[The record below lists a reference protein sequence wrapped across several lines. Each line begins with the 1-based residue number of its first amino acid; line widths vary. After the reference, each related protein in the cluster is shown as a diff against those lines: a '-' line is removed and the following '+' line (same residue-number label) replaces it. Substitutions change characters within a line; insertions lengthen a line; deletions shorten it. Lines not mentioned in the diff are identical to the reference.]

1 MGPAGVTLVVIKENI
16 LNKVSRNIPT
26 MLNYRSY
33 INSGSMTNT
42 PPVFSVY
49 TTLLNLRWIESQGG
63 IEELEKRNIKK
74 AELLYNEIDRNIFF
88 KGYAAKE
95 DRSSMNVTFELTN
108 ENLSNNFNQ
117 IWENNNI
124 SGLKGHRS
132 VGGYRASIYNA
143 LPIESVK
150 VLVDCMQKFE
160 KQNKK

>member
-1 MGPAGVTLVVIKENI
+1 M
-16 LNKVSRNIPT
+16 
-26 MLNYRSY
+26 
-33 INSGSMTNT
+33 
-42 PPVFSVY
+42 
-49 TTLLNLRWIESQGG
+49 
-63 IEELEKRNIKK
+63 KK
-74 AELLYNEIDRNIFF
+74 YEHFPIDRNIFF

-95 DRSSMNVTFELTN
+95 DRSSMNVTFELIN

-160 KQNKK
+160 KINKK

>member
-1 MGPAGVTLVVIKENI
+1 
-16 LNKVSRNIPT
+16 
-26 MLNYRSY
+26 
-33 INSGSMTNT
+33 MTNT

-143 LPIESVK
+143 LPIESIK